1 VGAIVGPVK
10 LDAGWS
16 IIRLDGIVA
25 PQQKS
30 FESALSEIAPAYQ
43 DALQKRLTE
52 NWLSGVR
59 TRHPVVYNTKVI
71 DAMWPA
77 AKQSKS
83 KK

>member
-1 VGAIVGPVK
+1 MIKLEAIVP
-10 LDAGWS
+10 
-16 IIRLDGIVA
+16 

-30 FESALSEIAPAYQ
+30 FESAMSEIAPAYQ

-59 TRHPVVYNTKVI
+59 SRHAVTYNTKAI
-71 DAMWPA
+71 DAVWSSNKT
-77 AKQSKS
+77 AKKL